1 MAVAFQLGLG
11 LVGLGGLGGGAM
23 RIAALHHSA
32 LGAGIAITVGKKF

>member
-11 LVGLGGLGGGAM
+11 LVGLYGSAV

-32 LGAGIAITVGKKF
+32 LGAGIAITVAKKF